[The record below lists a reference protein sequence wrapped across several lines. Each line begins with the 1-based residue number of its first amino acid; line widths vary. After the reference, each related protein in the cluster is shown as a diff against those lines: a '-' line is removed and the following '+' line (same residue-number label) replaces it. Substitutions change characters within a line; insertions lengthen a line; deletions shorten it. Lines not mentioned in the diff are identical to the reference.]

1 MPLLLLGD
9 GFHNLVGG
17 LSIGAAFII
26 DPAVGLTAYL
36 AAVLHEIP
44 QEIGDFGILME
55 GGMSAGRS
63 LLWNLISGLTFPVGM
78 ALNMV
83 MLETEALPFLV
94 GLGAGNF
101 LYLGIIMMP
110 GAVANAGEARALGI
124 AGLGAGL
131 LLQILIPHAH

>member
-1 MPLLLLGD
+1 
-9 GFHNLVGG
+9 
-17 LSIGAAFII
+17 
-26 DPAVGLTAYL
+26 
-36 AAVLHEIP
+36 
-44 QEIGDFGILME
+44 
-55 GGMSAGRS
+55 
-63 LLWNLISGLTFPVGM
+63 
-78 ALNMV
+78 MV